1 MDFKGWSLL
10 FDLSPVIWK
19 PETSLLR
26 ESTHTSQHTQK
37 IKEQLIYQLQKRA
50 IHHYL
55 HNTFHFQLLTSFLTL
70 DVPTHRFS
78 TKANFANKDLFKLKF
93 WSPRSIFHIKCISLI
108 QLLFA
113 LFHLENFS
121 IFSSTCT

>member
-10 FDLSPVIWK
+10 FDLSPIIWK

-55 HNTFHFQLLTSFLTL
+55 HNTFHFKLLTSFLTL
-70 DVPTHRFS
+70 DVPTG
-78 TKANFANKDLFKLKF
+78 
-93 WSPRSIFHIKCISLI
+93 SPQKPIFQIK
-108 QLLFA
+108 
-113 LFHLENFS
+113 
-121 IFSSTCT
+121 IFSSLNSGLPGLFSISNASL

>member
-50 IHHYL
+50 IHH
-55 HNTFHFQLLTSFLTL
+55 NTSYIFIILFIL
-70 DVPTHRFS
+70 
-78 TKANFANKDLFKLKF
+78 NF
-93 WSPRSIFHIKCISLI
+93 
-108 QLLFA
+108 
-113 LFHLENFS
+113 
-121 IFSSTCT
+121 

>member
-10 FDLSPVIWK
+10 FDLSPIIRK
-19 PETSLLR
+19 PETSLLQ

-70 DVPTHRFS
+70 DVPTGSPQKPILRIKICSSLNSGLPGLFS
-78 TKANFANKDLFKLKF
+78 TSNA
-93 WSPRSIFHIKCISLI
+93 SL
-108 QLLFA
+108 
-113 LFHLENFS
+113 
-121 IFSSTCT
+121 